1 MAIKRDGEQYVAGER
16 KGNGNIGS
24 QYTNEEEKKQRK

>member
-1 MAIKRDGEQYVAGER
+1 MQSNTMQGER